1 LWSATSAWFVTFFA
15 MTLPGHVFTN
25 PNGVRGFDTSETVT
39 ARAAALMH
47 RAGYRFAVRYVR
59 RARRHPST
67 LTATESRRLLDA
79 GLGVMLVQ
87 YVESESSWT
96 PSAGK
101 GTQNGTIAADE
112 AESLGFPWGVT
123 IWCDLEGVGAGTS
136 SRSIIDYCNRW
147 HEAVSAAGFVP
158 GIYVGYH
165 ARLSPLQLYR
175 SLRFTHYWAA
185 YNLNADQYPA
195 VRGVQMRQLRAA
207 TDAIPSG
214 VGISFQADRVMS
226 DVLGGRPTLLALD
239 GWPELP

>member
-1 LWSATSAWFVTFFA
+1 VS
-15 MTLPGHVFTN
+15 LPGQVFTA

-47 RAGYRFAVRYVR
+47 SAGYRFAVRYVR
-59 RARRHPST
+59 RAKRHPST
-67 LTATESRRLLDA
+67 LTASESRALLNA

-96 PSAGK
+96 PSGAE
-101 GTQNGTIAADE
+101 GTQNGSIAAAE

-123 IWCDLEGVGAGTS
+123 IWCDVEGIARGTP
-136 SRSIIDYCNRW
+136 SRRIIDYCNRW
-147 HEAVSAAGFVP
+147 HEAVSGAGYVA

-165 ARLSPLQLYR
+165 SRLSPTQLYR

-195 VRGVQMRQLRAA
+195 VRGAQMKQSQASPG
-207 TDAIPSG
+207 AIPSG
-214 VGISFQADRVMS
+214 VGISFQTDRVMS